1 MEAIAIAFVS
11 RVLLNKQALDMETI
25 SLAVVITVTHIVLDL
40 FAPAIGTAA
49 RQGSGFRIGHKQVGG
64 SSTGLQAALGTQR
77 MLRRRQNGQN
87 GQKGGNAEDV
97 DIAIVPPQVESH
109 APAAGIPTL
118 NEEKCQAAFFPAEEA
133 VEEAPAEQV
142 NTLER
147 FMDDRMALDYYN
159 RDRLTSS
166 RVEGMDDKIA
176 LNYYGTDRHTEPH
189 VHEAF
194 VSDIANHKVR
204 GVEAFVDTKAN
215 QATYANYKSG
225 LGPTAG
231 EKGLVY
237 GTIAA
242 TETGTH
248 AIRTG
253 QALYSEDLVT
263 LGTATG
269 HKLVLLDNSK
279 LIRAVGQDEAGLNDK
294 LFKLRFKLTRH
305 KHDGSLKPIRY
316 GAPVSMLFNNEQ
328 AQTVT
333 INHDGDLNVLPN
345 TRDIVFELV
354 NKDKPT
360 TRAVIN
366 TNDAVLIRRSV
377 EGTAQQYL
385 RVNVDRKRV
394 ETTAKEEDATVFKI
408 SPQKGCGPLWRHD
421 SDTRGSNLFNP
432 SQVRDILVAR
442 TQRLTDRIAEL
453 QGSIG
458 KSQEAKH

>member
-11 RVLLNKQALDMETI
+11 RVLLNKKALDMETLL
-25 SLAVVITVTHIVLDL
+25 LAVVITVTHIVLDL
-40 FAPAIGTAA
+40 FAPDIGAAA
-49 RQGSGFRIGHKQVGG
+49 RQGSGFRIGHQQVGG

-77 MLRRRQNGQN
+77 ALRRRA
-87 GQKGGNAEDV
+87 QKGGAGSITAV
-97 DIAIVPPQVESH
+97 AIIPPQLESR
-109 APAAGIPTL
+109 APAAQIPTL
-118 NEEKCQAAFFPAEEA
+118 NEENCQSEFLPAEEA
-133 VEEAPAEQV
+133 IEEAPAQQV

-159 RDRLTSS
+159 RDRLTSAS
-166 RVEGMDDKIA
+166 GPVEGMDDKMA
-176 LNYYGTDRHTEPH
+176 LHYYETDRHTAPH

-194 VSDIANHKVR
+194 VSDITRHRVR
-204 GVEAFVDTKAN
+204 GVEAFVDTEAN

-237 GTIAA
+237 GTVTA
-242 TETGTH
+242 TEAGKH
-248 AIRTG
+248 ATRTG

-263 LGTATG
+263 LGSVTG

-279 LIRAVGQDEAGLNDK
+279 FIRAVNQDEAGLNDK

-305 KHDGSLKPIRY
+305 QYDGSLKPIRY
-316 GAPVSMLFNNEQ
+316 GAPVSILFNDEQ
-328 AQTVT
+328 AQTVA

-345 TRDIVFELV
+345 TRDIVFELI

-360 TRAVIN
+360 TKAVIN
-366 TNDAVLIRRSV
+366 TDDAILIRRSV
-377 EGTAQQYL
+377 EGTAGQYL
-385 RVNVDRKRV
+385 RINTDRKRV
-394 ETTAKEEDATVFKI
+394 ETTAKEEEASVFKI
-408 SPQKGCGPLWRHD
+408 RPQKGCGPLWRHD
-421 SDTRGSNLFNP
+421 SDTRGSNVFNP

-458 KSQEAKH
+458 KSQEAKQ